1 MLNNFVLKFRNNL
14 FLILN
19 IKVFLYHSYA
29 GTEEGRYGSHPFTT
43 HKLALEGGGWS
54 APHSGCFTPSRKGT
68 TTWYPL
74 YRRLGG
80 LWGQSGWCRKSQ
92 VDRIWFPDCPV
103 HNESL
108 HWLKWH
114 SVFVLI
120 VVKTEWKKLRVAICS
135 HNFHGFIYFCTVHP
149 SRDTNITC

>member
-1 MLNNFVLKFRNNL
+1 VHRNCYL
-14 FLILN
+14 SRFYAQQFCAEVSKQFCLILN

-80 LWGQSGWCRKSQ
+80 LWGQSG
-92 VDRIWFPDCPV
+92 
-103 HNESL
+103 
-108 HWLKWH
+108 
-114 SVFVLI
+114 
-120 VVKTEWKKLRVAICS
+120 
-135 HNFHGFIYFCTVHP
+135 
-149 SRDTNITC
+149 